1 MGDNHKFVP
10 VQKLVQA
17 ASQYISVY
25 IQVVTSTTAS
35 SVQAAGIQIG
45 LPAEVGRLIAFL
57 QQLSRA
63 VGEGRSVTKGRAV
76 EQGRAVQQGR
86 AILKQFLS
94 PFLLDNWQCLGLSEA
109 ST

>member
-1 MGDNHKFVP
+1 MGDNHKFVL

-25 IQVVTSTTAS
+25 MQVVTSTTAS

-63 VGEGRSVTKGRAV
+63 VGEGRTVMK
-76 EQGRAVQQGR
+76 GRAVQQGR